1 MLVSFQIFGDF
12 PKIFLF
18 LITDLIPLLSE
29 NILCI
34 FWILLSLLRLILWP
48 RIWPMLI
55 IVMCVLKCVFSC
67 RSVGHSMNFGEV
79 KSADGAIRVFYI
91 VADFLSVALLI
102 IERGMLKFLTIIV
115 DVSVSPRSSVS
126 FCFVHF
132 DTLCSDY
139 YIFLIN

>member
-1 MLVSFQIFGDF
+1 
-12 PKIFLF
+12 
-18 LITDLIPLLSE
+18 
-29 NILCI
+29 
-34 FWILLSLLRLILWP
+34 
-48 RIWPMLI
+48 
-55 IVMCVLKCVFSC
+55 MCVLKCVFSC

-79 KSADGAIRVFYI
+79 KLADGAIRVFYI
-91 VADFLSVALLI
+91 VADFLSVALLS